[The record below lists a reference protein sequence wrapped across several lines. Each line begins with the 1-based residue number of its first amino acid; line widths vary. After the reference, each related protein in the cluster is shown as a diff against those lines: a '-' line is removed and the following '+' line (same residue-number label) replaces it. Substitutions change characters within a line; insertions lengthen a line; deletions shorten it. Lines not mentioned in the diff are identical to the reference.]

1 MIKRKIVF
9 GNYDTAA
16 HGWTLSAW
24 KLAAAAQKT
33 SYVDKP
39 GGDGSWDLSTA
50 LTDGI
55 IRYKNRTLTATL
67 ECSDGNRLNREAL
80 IRDMVNALDGMVV
93 NIELPDDTEHYMV
106 GRLQITKDYNDPAH
120 AAVKITATCEPW
132 KYSNAE
138 TVVTL
143 TASSTAKTATLVN
156 NGRRAVV
163 PVVKVADS
171 VLIGYG
177 ETSQA
182 LYAGTYQLPDLLLTP
197 GAHTITYSG
206 AGSLVFTYREAVLE

>member
-1 MIKRKIVF
+1 MEKRKIVL

-16 HGWTLSAW
+16 HGWTLTPW
-24 KLAAAAQKT
+24 KLAPPAQKT

-55 IRYKNRTLTATL
+55 MRYKNRTLTATL

-80 IRDMVNALDGMVV
+80 IREMINTLDGMQV
-93 NIELPDDTEHYMV
+93 NIELPDDTEHYLI
-106 GRLQITKDYNDPAH
+106 GRLQITKEYNDTAH
-120 AAVKITATCEPW
+120 AAVKVTATCEPW
-132 KYSNAE
+132 KYNNAE

-143 TASSTAKTATLVN
+143 TATSTAKTATLVN

-163 PVVKVADS
+163 PVIKVSSS
-171 VLIGYG
+171 VVIGYG
-177 ETSQA
+177 NTSQA
-182 LYAGTYQLPDLLLTP
+182 LNAGTYQLPNILLTP
-197 GAHTITYSG
+197 GTHSITYSG
-206 AGSLVFTYREAVLE
+206 AGSLVLTYREAVLE